1 MSPDTPLTAAPTEP
15 ALLMPDPDF
24 GEFRV
29 ASSVEIGAILCNL
42 LETQTLVTL
51 RSASGEGSPMVSRV
65 CSVDLNSAT
74 LGLELPVGGIPAG
87 SLIGELTCEAYID
100 SIRVQFELGVPTT
113 HGRGLDAML
122 VSALPALVYR
132 FQRRKAFRVKPH
144 SRAPHADLIP
154 LAEVTPVDGQGRY
167 RLRILDIS
175 MGGLALLVPPG
186 TLIWPAGQLFSA
198 HVELDRH
205 SQFNAHLRMEHAHPT
220 DPQLGTQIGCSFTRL
235 DPEAE
240 RTLQRYI
247 DHTQKLDRLMRKG

>member
-29 ASSVEIGAILCNL
+29 ASSVEIGAILRSL

-65 CSVDLNSAT
+65 CTVELNSGT
-74 LGLELPVGGIPAG
+74 LGLEVPVGGIPAG
-87 SLIGELTCEAYID
+87 SLQGELTCEAYIE
-100 SIRVQFELGVPTT
+100 SIRVQFELAAPTT
-113 HGRGLDAML
+113 RGRGLDAML
-122 VSALPALVYR
+122 ISALPALVYR
-132 FQRRKAFRVKPH
+132 FQRRRAFRVKPH
-144 SRAPHADLIP
+144 SRAPHADLTP
-154 LAEVTPVDGQGRY
+154 LAEVTPMDGQGRY

-186 TLIWPAGQLFSA
+186 TLVWPAGQLFSA
-198 HVELDRH
+198 HIELDRH
-205 SQFNAHLRMEHAHPT
+205 SQFNAHLRMQHAHPS
-220 DPQLGTQIGCSFTRL
+220 DPELGTQIGCAFSRL
-235 DPEAE
+235 DPDGE